1 MKVWCVACFRQEG
14 AATIRGELYRR
25 ELCGVYVFSSLQKAN
40 EFLQAEYRTYEY
52 DGYEIYEADVD
63 QVKS

>member
-14 AATIRGELYRR
+14 AATIRRELYS
-25 ELCGVYVFSSLQKAN
+25 VYVFSSLQKAN
-40 EFLQAEYRTYEY
+40 KFLKVEYRAYEY
-52 DGYEIYEADVD
+52 DDYEIYEADVD